1 LAEVSRPS
9 FLKVEMKILF
19 TGMASSH
26 CTKPKNTSFFVAL
39 SDLVSEFADVVWDS
53 PKFSWTRKD
62 LDEFDYIFFGLT
74 PPTSLSANKI
84 YPALR
89 LLSGMFASPKLIL
102 VADGAQMWQYKN
114 SFEAVKRDYRILLG
128 PFYAKRS
135 DYSRATES
143 PQFLVDLVKQME
155 TTPWPKTIYPRLPWN
170 PKKKINNLLGFIT
183 EDSLFGFNLDASL
196 ISQELPRIGR
206 SDYWSAENMKSSW
219 LEKTQAMLSFPVSPN
234 KIKKT
239 TTDEQVLDN
248 IQNSV
253 GLILPPQE
261 RDSGTWWNYR
271 IFQAINTAT
280 PIITQWQETIDFN
293 PAWGKLGYQI
303 EDMSTSERASV
314 AAQQRYS
321 YISAIPTKTES
332 QEQLRKFLIESNVE
346 R

>member
-1 LAEVSRPS
+1 MSGPS
-9 FLKVEMKILF
+9 PIEVEMKILF

-26 CTKPKNTSFFVAL
+26 CIKPKNTSFFVAL

-53 PKFSWTRKD
+53 PKFSWTRED
-62 LDEFDYIFFGLT
+62 LDKFDYIFFGLT

-89 LLSGMFASPKLIL
+89 ILDGMFTSPKLIL

-114 SFEAVKRDYRILLG
+114 SFEAVKRDYEILLG
-128 PFYAKRS
+128 SFYAKRA
-135 DYSRATES
+135 DYKQAVDA
-143 PQFLVDLVKQME
+143 PQFLVSLVDQM
-155 TTPWPKTIYPRLPWN
+155 TTNVWPKTIYPRLPWTS
-170 PKKKINNLLGFIT
+170 KKKVAGLLNFIT
-183 EDSLFGFNLDASL
+183 ETSLFGFNLDASL
-196 ISQELPRIGR
+196 VTPELPRIGR

-219 LEKTQAMLSFPVSPN
+219 LEKTQATLSFPVSPN
-234 KIKKT
+234 KLKKST
-239 TTDEQVLDN
+239 SDGQVLEN
-248 IQNSV
+248 IKNSV

-261 RDSGTWWNYR
+261 RDAGTWWNYR

-280 PIITQWQETIDFN
+280 PIVTQWQETIDFN

-303 EDMSTSERASV
+303 EDMTTAERSSV

-321 YISAIPTKTES
+321 YVSAVPTKAES
-332 QEQLRKFLIESNVE
+332 QEQLSNFLIESNLE